1 MGGPEDDLVAALD
14 ALHKNDQLRDEEK
27 SRAAEVR
34 DRLILGEVR
43 EEDAAWI
50 AAVAERAYE
59 QALADEMWRRQLDFE
74 DYPDGW
80 PS

>member
-50 AAVAERAYE
+50 GKVAERAYE
-59 QALADEMWRRQLDFE
+59 QAMSDEMWQRQFDFE
-74 DYPDGW
+74 DYPDG
-80 PS
+80 